1 MDILSLVETGST
13 SPVMLIFIALAI
25 GALHGLEPGH
35 SKTMMAAFIIAVRG
49 TPWQA
54 ILLGLSATFS
64 HTLIV
69 WVLALLA
76 LTYGSQFIAED
87 LEPWLIVIS
96 GGIIMLVAF
105 WIFLQTRQAA
115 KARTQSHEHGH
126 THVHE
131 HQHRHGHGHSSDH
144 AHHHHPHGHY
154 DHDHLSGDAHAR
166 AHAQEINT
174 RFSSGKATNTQT
186 ILFGLT
192 GGLIP
197 CPAAITV
204 LLLCLNLQKF
214 WLGVTLVSAFSIG
227 LALTLVT
234 AGVVA
239 AVGLSYARKKTDKVD
254 AFLLKAPYFSAA
266 LIALIGFYMLWSGW
280 VHLVEHG

>member
-1 MDILSLVETGST
+1 MDILSLVETGAA
-13 SPVMLIFIALAI
+13 SPLTLIVIALAI

-54 ILLGLSATFS
+54 MLLGLSATIS

-76 LTYGSQFIAED
+76 LTYGSAFIAED
-87 LEPWLIVIS
+87 LEPWLILVS
-96 GGIIMLVAF
+96 GIIILLVAF
-105 WIFLQTRQAA
+105 WIFWQTQQASKHRHRHKHGA
-115 KARTQSHEHGH
+115 GHGQSHPHADDHSHHEH
-126 THVHE
+126 THRTHN
-131 HQHRHGHGHSSDH
+131 
-144 AHHHHPHGHY
+144 
-154 DHDHLSGDAHAR
+154 HDHLSGDAHTR
-166 AHAQEINT
+166 THAAEINT
-174 RFSSGKATNTQT
+174 RFASGKATTGQT

-227 LALTLVT
+227 LALTLVS
-234 AGVVA
+234 AGVIA
-239 AVGLSYARKKTDKVD
+239 AVSLNYARRKTGTVD
-254 AFLLKAPYFSAA
+254 AFLAKAPYFSAA
-266 LIALIGFYMLWSGW
+266 LIALIGLYMLWSGW
-280 VHLVEHG
+280 VHLAEHN

>member
-1 MDILSLVETGST
+1 MDILSLVETGNA
-13 SPVMLIFIALAI
+13 SPVMLVLVALAI

-54 ILLGLSATFS
+54 MVLGLSATFS

-69 WVLALLA
+69 WILALLA
-76 LTYGSQFIAED
+76 LTYGSAFIAED
-87 LEPWLIVIS
+87 LEPWLILVS
-96 GGIIMLVAF
+96 GIIILLVAF
-105 WIFLQTRQAA
+105 WIFRQTYQASRHRLA
-115 KARTQSHEHGH
+115 HHNSEEHAHSHHHGD
-126 THVHE
+126 
-131 HQHRHGHGHSSDH
+131 DH
-144 AHHHHPHGHY
+144 AHHHHKAHTHS
-154 DHDHLSGDAHAR
+154 HDHLSGDAHAR
-166 AHAQEINT
+166 AHAAEINT
-174 RFSSGKATNTQT
+174 RFASGKATTGQT

-227 LALTLVT
+227 LALTLVG
-234 AGVVA
+234 AGIIA
-239 AVGLSYARKKTDKVD
+239 AVGLNYARKKTDTVD
-254 AFLLKAPYFSAA
+254 AFLAKAPYFSAA
-266 LIALIGFYMLWSGW
+266 LVALIGVYMFWSGW
-280 VHLVEHG
+280 VHLAAHG